1 MLLAALASVVIAS
14 CYDGD
19 TCTTTNGERVRLAC
33 IDSPELRG
41 NRAQPVLAEAACIHL
56 RDLVVGQEVGIRRI
70 TEDRYGRF
78 SDYEVQ
84 ANSKTEAEAIAN
96 KPENVVDG
104 SIVISIEKLAPFHL

>member
-1 MLLAALASVVIAS
+1 MN
-14 CYDGD
+14 D
-19 TCTTTNGERVRLAC
+19 TKKRYL
-33 IDSPELRG
+33 I
-41 NRAQPVLAEAACIHL
+41 Q
-56 RDLVVGQEVGIRRI
+56 

-104 SIVISIEKLAPFHL
+104 SIVISIEKLAPFHH

>member
-1 MLLAALASVVIAS
+1 ML
-14 CYDGD
+14 
-19 TCTTTNGERVRLAC
+19 VRLWFLWFN
-33 IDSPELRG
+33 ILKMNDTKKTYLI
-41 NRAQPVLAEAACIHL
+41 Q
-56 RDLVVGQEVGIRRI
+56 

-104 SIVISIEKLAPFHL
+104 SIVISIEKLAPFHH